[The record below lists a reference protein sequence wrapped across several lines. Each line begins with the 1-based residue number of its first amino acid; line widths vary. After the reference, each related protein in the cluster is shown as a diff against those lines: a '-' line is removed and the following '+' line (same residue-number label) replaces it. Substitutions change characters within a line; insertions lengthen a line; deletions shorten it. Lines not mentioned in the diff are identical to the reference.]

1 MTDTVAVRHES
12 QSFLQGRPSGGQAP
26 PFHGGHGI
34 VNLSHR
40 GRLQKSVADGSAS
53 ENAKRA
59 CRPAP
64 KSGDRKEERRAEL
77 VNVTMPCGDLLQ
89 SRTDEAV
96 VWLERARSA
105 SPGRPIPRASLAPDY
120 RLTSQREP

>member
-40 GRLQKSVADGSAS
+40 GRLQKSVAGGSGS

-64 KSGDRKEERRAEL
+64 KSGDRKEERRAEV
-77 VNVTMPCGDLLQ
+77 VNVTMPAEAAAAPAKASQAMARGARIGPATRTGSADLYL
-89 SRTDEAV
+89 
-96 VWLERARSA
+96 AR
-105 SPGRPIPRASLAPDY
+105 P
-120 RLTSQREP
+120 

>member
-40 GRLQKSVADGSAS
+40 GRLQKSVAGGSGS

-64 KSGDRKEERRAEL
+64 KSGDRKEERRAEF
-77 VNVTMPCGDLLQ
+77 VNVTMPA
-89 SRTDEAV
+89 EAAAAPAKP
-96 VWLERARSA
+96 WQARAGG
-105 SPGRPIPRASLAPDY
+105 PGITRPPGTGAAD
-120 RLTSQREP
+120 